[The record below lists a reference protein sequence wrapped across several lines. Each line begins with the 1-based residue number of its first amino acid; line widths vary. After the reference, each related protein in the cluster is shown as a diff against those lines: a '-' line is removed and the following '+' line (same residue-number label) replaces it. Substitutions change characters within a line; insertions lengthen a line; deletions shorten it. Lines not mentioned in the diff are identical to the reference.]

1 MYEVYQCPVSLCL
14 SCRSEIGI
22 VYSNCFLTMTPRG
35 NDDIIYFITIKQSI
49 FNIWTFTYFIF
60 RTVKAEVMFCF
71 VLNGL
76 RFVRLVIRIK
86 CSFRLKV
93 HWQDIL
99 EHILVFS
106 TLKSGLVAE
115 GKWFDDEPT
124 VYTKRGYEFVSLIGD
139 KVAIKITRAHH
150 GEMFFCGFSPL
161 LLSNAAT
168 CHVPKRD
175 GKHMIY

>member
-1 MYEVYQCPVSLCL
+1 MLFL
-14 SCRSEIGI
+14 SESAH
-22 VYSNCFLTMTPRG
+22 N
-35 NDDIIYFITIKQSI
+35 
-49 FNIWTFTYFIF
+49 
-60 RTVKAEVMFCF
+60 
-71 VLNGL
+71 
-76 RFVRLVIRIK
+76 
-86 CSFRLKV
+86 
-93 HWQDIL
+93 DIL
-99 EHILVFS
+99 EYILAFS

-124 VYTKRGYEFVSLIGD
+124 VYTKRGYEYVGLIGD